1 VPPPARLIPDPDL
14 RERMPELFE
23 APPPPPRW
31 PGMPAAEEA
40 ELVFVWL
47 EDSGGA
53 VAVCHQPGR
62 IGVLDAADAG
72 AYLPL
77 VRFAHARDMVVA
89 ATAGIRV
96 TARGVPDRSAPGG
109 SQD

>member
-1 VPPPARLIPDPDL
+1 
-14 RERMPELFE
+14 MPELFE
-23 APPPPPRW
+23 APPPSPRM
-31 PGMPAAEEA
+31 PGLPSAEEA

-47 EDSGGA
+47 EDRSGA

-77 VRFAHARDMVVA
+77 VRAAQAQDKVVA
-89 ATAGIRV
+89 ATADIRIA
-96 TARGVPDRSAPGG
+96 ARGLLPATVRVVSDHSGPGG
-109 SQD
+109 RSDG

>member
-1 VPPPARLIPDPDL
+1 VVRHAVGGR
-14 RERMPELFE
+14 
-23 APPPPPRW
+23 
-31 PGMPAAEEA
+31 GV
-40 ELVFVWL
+40 LVFVWL

-53 VAVCHQPGR
+53 VAVCRQPGR

-77 VRFAHARDMVVA
+77 VRAAQAQDKVVA

-96 TARGVPDRSAPGG
+96 TARGLLPATVRVVPDRSGPDGP
-109 SQD
+109 QD